1 MNEATLRFS
10 LRADALGA
18 NPCASLREAVRK
30 PLIWPDTDEGILVLG
45 QNTHTPLFESCIA
58 MLYSLPCRLRVHN
71 AQTNGQIKKGGTWQ
85 IKNFAVP
92 ESVMLVAV

>member
-45 QNTHTPLFESCIA
+45 QNTPR
-58 MLYSLPCRLRVHN
+58 YSR
-71 AQTNGQIKKGGTWQ
+71 
-85 IKNFAVP
+85 AVY
-92 ESVMLVAV
+92 SHVV